1 MQMLIT
7 QTYKLTDKLSSQGFQ
22 MCNTPRPDDFTQD
35 RQTCSC
41 SSLPQMQTQ
50 KIQVNHGYDP
60 QIESFSPV
68 ISLYQG

>member
-22 MCNTPRPDDFTQD
+22 MCNTPRPADFTQD

-41 SSLPQMQTQ
+41 SSLP
-50 KIQVNHGYDP
+50 
-60 QIESFSPV
+60 
-68 ISLYQG
+68 